1 MIPKEAEVNAVAKG
15 IPIASETDP
24 NDVDGDQHST
34 VVAAAS
40 FLEHTK
46 LTGKPKTFAGD
57 TTSVAYFEQSCSKL
71 YMEDIERLDVSSR

>member
-1 MIPKEAEVNAVAKG
+1 VDSDKHS
-15 IPIASETDP
+15 IA
-24 NDVDGDQHST
+24 
-34 VVAAAS
+34 VAAAS

-57 TTSVAYFEQSCSKL
+57 TASVAYFKQSCSKL